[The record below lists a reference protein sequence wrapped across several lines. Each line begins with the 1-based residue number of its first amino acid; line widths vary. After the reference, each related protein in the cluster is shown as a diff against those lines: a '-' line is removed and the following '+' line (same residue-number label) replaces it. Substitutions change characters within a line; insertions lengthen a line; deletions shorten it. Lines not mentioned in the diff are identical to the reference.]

1 MKFYKML
8 LVIFL
13 CFALVPALFAQG
25 TTQDTGLI
33 RGTIKDAQG
42 SPIPGVTITVTSP
55 SIMKSQSTPDQ

>member
-33 RGTIKDAQG
+33 R
-42 SPIPGVTITVTSP
+42 VC
-55 SIMKSQSTPDQ
+55 